1 MQWDS
6 PPPNPQSNPTPP
18 SSLQN
23 TKPRAKPPAK
33 QTPPTSSAKTDVWIF
48 VAQCNP
54 HVGDSPGLVTP
65 EASEGRKEQRHRWY
79 HGVDRARGCESP
91 SPPYPHIDLMK
102 RQGVPANKER
112 LNLALLGN
120 PTTGKPTVARLYA
133 QFLESKVL
141 PGDTFLEAMGSSLV
155 DDGVA
160 GAKNSLGMQRQLEE
174 VLDFLAEMENQ
185 VSSLLFVLAGYN
197 KQMEKFFEHNPG
209 LPSRIL
215 YSIKFAD
222 YTDAE
227 LLTMLEALVEKR
239 YSGQM
244 KVEDGIRGLYARISI
259 PRLDRGRGREGF
271 GNAWELQNTFS
282 WVAQRQAE
290 QLEKER
296 KQSWITHDFML
307 TKEDLIGP
315 DHPRSLRSA
324 LLAPQYS
331 ENQYLAGPTA
341 DGVVQ
346 QSRPASA
353 PTGSGSSTAGGS
365 QPPKPPSQK
374 NSSSNKPPPQPPS
387 QPPSQNQSSSKMPPP
402 KPPSQPWSS
411 TSSGS

>member
-1 MQWDS
+1 
-6 PPPNPQSNPTPP
+6 
-18 SSLQN
+18 
-23 TKPRAKPPAK
+23 
-33 QTPPTSSAKTDVWIF
+33 
-48 VAQCNP
+48 
-54 HVGDSPGLVTP
+54 
-65 EASEGRKEQRHRWY
+65 
-79 HGVDRARGCESP
+79 
-91 SPPYPHIDLMK
+91 
-102 RQGVPANKER
+102 
-112 LNLALLGN
+112 
-120 PTTGKPTVARLYA
+120 
-133 QFLESKVL
+133 
-141 PGDTFLEAMGSSLV
+141 
-155 DDGVA
+155 
-160 GAKNSLGMQRQLEE
+160 
-174 VLDFLAEMENQ
+174 
-185 VSSLLFVLAGYN
+185 VSILLFVLAGYN

-209 LPSRIL
+209 LPSRVL
-215 YSIKFAD
+215 YSIKFVD

-259 PRLDRGRGREGF
+259 RRLDRGRGREGF
-271 GNAWELQNTFS
+271 GNARELQNTFS

-296 KQSWITHDFML
+296 KQSWITDDFML

-315 DHPRSLRSA
+315 DPPQVLPQCTSWQKLQKMTSLDSVKHTQSTA
-324 LLAPQYS
+324 PAPQYS

-346 QSRPASA
+346 QSRPTSA

-365 QPPKPPSQK
+365 QPPKLPSEK
-374 NSSSNKPPPQPPS
+374 NSSPNKLPPKPPS